1 MEFVRLM
8 DVLLPDRLG
17 ARPYQRLVF
26 VKRFRELA
34 EFSIAIGRQL
44 QQFSEKKW
52 LQFVKKWP
60 PLTAYVFRG
69 SLKPTV

>member
-1 MEFVRLM
+1 MEFVRVYGRAM
-8 DVLLPDRLG
+8 PDRLG

-34 EFSIAIGRQL
+34 EFSIAIGGQL

-52 LQFVKKWP
+52 C
-60 PLTAYVFRG
+60 
-69 SLKPTV
+69 SLLKNGHL